1 MPLADIPRT
10 LEWTPP
16 TPSAQS
22 ELRLIDQREL
32 PHELVYVDCFNSTQ
46 VCECIESL
54 AVRGAPAIGVAGAF
68 AVVLWAENEWMRKNA
83 AIAGEPGGRE
93 VFLAE
98 LDARAA
104 EIAAVRPTAVNLGW
118 AVAQMVELAHATGK
132 VGTAEKA
139 TEKAG
144 MADGNAGTSAGA
156 MPATSATPAEITAQ
170 MRVRACEMAEEDV
183 ATCAAIAK
191 NGADELAKLSARLGR
206 PLRIE
211 THCNA
216 GSLATVHGGTA
227 LGVVYEAH
235 ARGLVERVWVDET
248 RPVEQGARL
257 TAWELGRAGVP
268 YTLVCDN
275 MAGSLMQAGKVDAV
289 VVGADRICAN
299 GDFANKIGTYALAV
313 LAHHHDV
320 PFCVA
325 APKSSFD
332 MELACGAEIEI
343 EQRGAREVR
352 CMPSGHDWLPVAPPD
367 ADVYNPA
374 FDVTPADLVHAVFTE

>member
-10 LEWTPP
+10 LEWTPA
-16 TPSAQS
+16 TASAQS
-22 ELRLIDQREL
+22 SLRLIDQREL

-46 VCECIESL
+46 VCECIEDL

-68 AVVLWAENEWMRKNA
+68 AVVLWAENEWMRKNG
-83 AIAGEPGGRE
+83 AIAVEVGGRE
-93 VFLAE
+93 AFLSE
-98 LDARAA
+98 MDARAA
-104 EIAAVRPTAVNLGW
+104 EIAAVRPTAVNLSWG
-118 AVAQMVELAHATGK
+118 VAQMTELAHA
-132 VGTAEKA
+132 
-139 TEKAG
+139 
-144 MADGNAGTSAGA
+144 ADRE
-156 MPATSATPAEITAQ
+156 ATPADIAAQ
-170 MRVRACEMAEEDV
+170 LRTRACELAEEDV

-191 NGADELAKLSARLGR
+191 NGADALEELHKRLGR

-227 LGVVYEAH
+227 LGVIYEAH
-235 ARGLVERVWVDET
+235 ARGLIERVWVDET

-257 TAWELGRAGVP
+257 TAWELGQAGVP
-268 YTLVCDN
+268 FALVCDN
-275 MAGSLMQAGKVDAV
+275 MAGALMQAGEVDAV

-320 PFCVA
+320 PFYVA

-332 MELACGAEIEI
+332 EKLVCGAQIEI
-343 EQRGAREVR
+343 EQRDPKEVR
-352 CMPSGHDWLPVAPPD
+352 CMPSGRDWLPVAPAD
-367 ADVYNPA
+367 AEVFNPA
-374 FDVTPADLVHAVFTE
+374 FDVTGHELVTAVFTE

>member
-1 MPLADIPRT
+1 M
-10 LEWTPP
+10 
-16 TPSAQS
+16 
-22 ELRLIDQREL
+22 
-32 PHELVYVDCFNSTQ
+32 
-46 VCECIESL
+46 
-54 AVRGAPAIGVAGAF
+54 RGAPAIGVAGAF

-93 VFLAE
+93 AFLAE

-104 EIAAVRPTAVNLGW
+104 EIAAVRPTAVNLSW
-118 AVAQMVELAHATGK
+118 AVAQMVELAHAAGGDGAANRG
-132 VGTAEKA
+132 GTAN
-139 TEKAG
+139 G
-144 MADGNAGTSAGA
+144 GAGA
-156 MPATSATPAEITAQ
+156 AATSAVPTTPAAIAGQ
-170 MRVRACEMAEEDV
+170 MRARACEMAEEDV
-183 ATCAAIAK
+183 ATCAAIAR

-268 YTLVCDN
+268 YALVCDN
-275 MAGSLMQAGKVDAV
+275 MAGALMQAGEVDAV

-320 PFCVA
+320 PFYVA
-325 APKSSFD
+325 APNSSFD
-332 MELACGAEIEI
+332 AGLARGAEVEI
-343 EQRGAREVR
+343 EQRDPREVR
-352 CMPSGHDWLPVAPPD
+352 CMPSGRDWLPVAPAD
-367 ADVYNPA
+367 AEAFNPA
-374 FDVTPADLVHAVFTE
+374 FDVTPAELVCAVFTEDGVAE

>member
-10 LEWTPP
+10 LEWTPA
-16 TPSAQS
+16 TASAQS
-22 ELRLIDQREL
+22 RLRLIDQREL

-46 VCECIESL
+46 VCECIEDL

-68 AVVLWAENEWMRKNA
+68 AVVLWAENEWMRKNGGMA
-83 AIAGEPGGRE
+83 LEPGGKE
-93 VFLAE
+93 AFLCE

-104 EIAAVRPTAVNLGW
+104 EIAATRPTAVNLSWGVRQI
-118 AVAQMVELAHATGK
+118 AALAHEA
-132 VGTAEKA
+132 AS
-139 TEKAG
+139 
-144 MADGNAGTSAGA
+144 D
-156 MPATSATPAEITAQ
+156 ATPASIAED
-170 MRVRACEMAEEDV
+170 MRARACELAEHDV
-183 ATCAAIAK
+183 ATCAAIARV
-191 NGADELAKLSARLGR
+191 GADALGQLAGRLGR

-235 ARGLVERVWVDET
+235 ARGDVERVWVDET

-268 YTLVCDN
+268 FTLVCDN
-275 MAGSLMQAGKVDAV
+275 MAGALMRAGEVDAV

-313 LAHHHDV
+313 LARHHDV
-320 PFCVA
+320 PFYVA

-332 MELACGAEIEI
+332 AKLVSGVQIEI
-343 EQRGAREVR
+343 EQRDPKEVR
-352 CMPSGHDWLPVAPPD
+352 CMPSGRDWLPVAAAD

-374 FDVTPADLVHAVFTE
+374 FDVTEHELVTGIFTEDGIVG